1 MVWTVWER
9 KLAYFILK
17 EISRTEMEFYFF
29 TEVKKGNSCIYDNCR
44 VYLYDTCRNN
54 RKSKMSKPKQQTPS
68 EAELEILNVLW
79 KKKKA
84 TVREVHEQLRLAKDV
99 GYTTTL
105 KQMQRML
112 DKGLILREDAEKA
125 HLYAAILEEE
135 AVKNTLVNRLLHGA
149 FGGSAMKMVMHA
161 LGQTDTSPEEIQKL
175 EAFLKDQKNKT
186 NE

>member
-1 MVWTVWER
+1 M
-9 KLAYFILK
+9 L
-17 EISRTEMEFYFF
+17 
-29 TEVKKGNSCIYDNCR
+29 
-44 VYLYDTCRNN
+44 
-54 RKSKMSKPKQQTPS
+54 KSKKQTPS

-84 TVREVHEQLRLAKDV
+84 TVREVHEQLSTHKEV

-112 DKGLILREDAEKA
+112 DKGLIIRKNSEKV
-125 HLYAAILEEE
+125 HLYLALLDEKE
-135 AVKNTLVNRLLHGA
+135 VKSTLINRLMHGA

-161 LGQTDTSPEEIQKL
+161 LGQTNTSPEEL
-175 EAFLKDQKNKT
+175 ENLEKFLKEQKNKT